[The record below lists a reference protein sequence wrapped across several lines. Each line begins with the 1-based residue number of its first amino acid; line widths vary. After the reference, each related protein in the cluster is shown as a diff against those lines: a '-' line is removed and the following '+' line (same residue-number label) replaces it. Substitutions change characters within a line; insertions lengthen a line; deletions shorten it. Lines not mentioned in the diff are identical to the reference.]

1 MKRALKTEGRSF
13 QTYLALVLAVFLTD
27 FFFLGI
33 RTVSPLPKPTVSP
46 AVAALRRGGG
56 GGAGTLLGG
65 GGGATL
71 RGGGGAAALVTF
83 F

>member
-13 QTYLALVLAVFLTD
+13 QTYLALAVFFTD

-46 AVAALRRGGG
+46 AVF
-56 GGAGTLLGG
+56 LLGN
-65 GGGATL
+65 
-71 RGGGGAAALVTF
+71 GAAFLGNGALGMLATF
-83 F
+83 FLR